1 MRTAGR
7 VRLVHGCVALS
18 LLAAVL
24 DFATMHDSP
33 PAAGPFHTPIRV
45 RYEETDAAGVVYYAN
60 YLVYFEVARVESLR
74 AVGMPITEVERR
86 GVLLPA
92 VNATCT
98 YHSPAHVDDLLDVA
112 MWTDHVGRSS
122 FGFGYQVRRVAEA
135 ATDSG
140 AEGSAAEEAPAHAA
154 APRGGASAGAPG
166 TLIASGSTRHAVVA
180 RDTMRP
186 VRIEGWIADL
196 VARAQEWRPPS

>member
-1 MRTAGR
+1 M
-7 VRLVHGCVALS
+7 
-18 LLAAVL
+18 L

-92 VNATCT
+92 VSANCT

-112 MWTDHVGRSS
+112 MWTDHVGRAS
-122 FGFGYQVRRVAEA
+122 FGFGYEVRRVADGA
-135 ATDSG
+135 AG
-140 AEGSAAEEAPAHAA
+140 AEDTAA
-154 APRGGASAGAPG
+154 AADVPG

>member
-1 MRTAGR
+1 
-7 VRLVHGCVALS
+7 
-18 LLAAVL
+18 VL

-33 PAAGPFHTPIRV
+33 SAAGPFHTPIRV

-92 VNATCT
+92 VSAACN
-98 YHSPAHVDDLLDVA
+98 YHCPAHVDDLLDVA
-112 MWTDHVGRSS
+112 MWTDHVGRAS
-122 FGFGYQVRRVAEA
+122 FGFAYEVRRV
-135 ATDSG
+135 T
-140 AEGSAAEEAPAHAA
+140 EAPADAGAAGSANAA
-154 APRGGASAGAPG
+154 AGNRAAGTGVSTGARG
-166 TLIASGSTRHAVVA
+166 TLIASGSTRHAVVERA
-180 RDTMRP
+180 TMRP

>member
-1 MRTAGR
+1 M
-7 VRLVHGCVALS
+7 
-18 LLAAVL
+18 L

-33 PAAGPFHTPIRV
+33 SAAGPFHTPIRV

-60 YLVYFEVARVESLR
+60 YFVYFEVARVESLR

-92 VNATCT
+92 VSATCT
-98 YHSPAHVDDLLDVA
+98 YHCPAHVDDLLDVA
-112 MWTDHVGRSS
+112 MWTDHVGRAS
-122 FGFGYQVRRVAEA
+122 FGFGYEVRRVAEA
-135 ATDSG
+135 ATDAG
-140 AEGSAAEEAPAHAA
+140 AEGSATAA
-154 APRGGASAGAPG
+154 AGDVSAAAGSAAGAASAG
-166 TLIASGSTRHAVVA
+166 TLIASGSTRHAVVE

>member
-1 MRTAGR
+1 
-7 VRLVHGCVALS
+7 
-18 LLAAVL
+18 
-24 DFATMHDSP
+24 MHDLP

-74 AVGMPITEVERR
+74 AVGLPITEVERR

-92 VNATCT
+92 VSATCT
-98 YHSPAHVDDLLDVA
+98 YHSPAHLDDLLDVA
-112 MWTDHVGRSS
+112 MWIDHVGRAS
-122 FGFGYQVRRVAEA
+122 FGFGYEVRRVADDG
-135 ATDSG
+135 ATTD
-140 AEGSAAEEAPAHAA
+140 E
-154 APRGGASAGAPG
+154 RGV
-166 TLIASGSTRHAVVA
+166 LIASGSTRHAVVA

-196 VARAQEWRPPS
+196 VARAQEWRQPS

>member
-1 MRTAGR
+1 
-7 VRLVHGCVALS
+7 
-18 LLAAVL
+18 
-24 DFATMHDSP
+24 MHDSP

-45 RYEETDAAGVVYYAN
+45 RYQETDAAGVVYYAN

-74 AVGMPITEVERR
+74 ALGMPITEVERR

-92 VNATCT
+92 VSANCT

-112 MWTDHVGRSS
+112 MWADHVGRAS
-122 FGFGYQVRRVAEA
+122 FGFGYEVRRVADKAAEG
-135 ATDSG
+135 ATD
-140 AEGSAAEEAPAHAA
+140 
-154 APRGGASAGAPG
+154 G

>member
-1 MRTAGR
+1 
-7 VRLVHGCVALS
+7 
-18 LLAAVL
+18 
-24 DFATMHDSP
+24 MHDSP

-92 VNATCT
+92 VSANCT

-112 MWTDHVGRSS
+112 MWTDHVGRAS
-122 FGFGYQVRRVAEA
+122 FGFGYEVRRVADGA
-135 ATDSG
+135 AG
-140 AEGSAAEEAPAHAA
+140 VEGPAA
-154 APRGGASAGAPG
+154 AAGAPG